1 MSKVFKYVW
10 RVTNYLV
17 TRAEHRKTIKVL
29 NQLTDHELMDIG
41 ISRCDIN
48 RMIWLDEDK
57 TMKGRGKQ

>member
-1 MSKVFKYVW
+1 MKLFNYMW
-10 RVTNYLV
+10 RITNYLA
-17 TRAEHRKTIKVL
+17 TRAEHRKTIKLL

-41 ISRCDIN
+41 INRCDIN

>member
-1 MSKVFKYVW
+1 MSRVCKYLW

-17 TRAEHRKTIKVL
+17 TRSEHRKTIKIL
-29 NQLTDHELMDIG
+29 NQMTDAELMDIG

>member
-10 RVTNYLV
+10 RITNYLV

>member
-1 MSKVFKYVW
+1 MKLFNYFW
-10 RVTNYLV
+10 RISNYLA
-17 TRAEHRKTIKVL
+17 TRAEHRRTIKIL
-29 NQLTDHELMDIG
+29 NQMSDAELNDIG

>member
-1 MSKVFKYVW
+1 MKLFNYVW
-10 RVTNYLV
+10 RITNYLA

>member
-1 MSKVFKYVW
+1 MKLFNYLW
-10 RVTNYLV
+10 RVTNYLT
-17 TRAEHRKTIKVL
+17 TRAEHRKTIKIL
-29 NQLTDHELMDIG
+29 NQMTDAELMDIG

>member
-1 MSKVFKYVW
+1 MKLFNYVW
-10 RVTNYLV
+10 RVANYLT
-17 TRAEHRKTIKVL
+17 TRAEHRKTIKIL
-29 NQLTDHELMDIG
+29 NQMTDAELMDIG

>member
-1 MSKVFKYVW
+1 MSRLCKYLW

-17 TRAEHRKTIKVL
+17 TRAEHRKTIKIL
-29 NQLTDHELMDIG
+29 NQMTDAELMDIG